1 MASYYSFFVCL
12 IPIIIKIISKILAVA
27 FKALAARYNLKCIS
41 THFARNLKE
50 EKNNDDQIT
59 LNKIER
65 GLRSCMTF
73 LQPSL
78 MMLSV
83 SFTAL
88 HSQCFPPLDPSTW
101 APSPQDL
108 RTYCLCNWST
118 LPCTL
123 YPKLSK
129 LTIHPSGLSLNYKN

>member
-12 IPIIIKIISKILAVA
+12 FPIIIKIISKTLAVA
-27 FKALAARYNLKCIS
+27 YKALAARHNLKCIS

-50 EKNNDDQIT
+50 EKNNDDQST

-65 GLRSCMTF
+65 GLRSCTTF

-101 APSPQDL
+101 APHLRIFAHTVSATGALSHILYTPSSP
-108 RTYCLCNWST
+108 N
-118 LPCTL
+118 
-123 YPKLSK
+123 
-129 LTIHPSGLSLNYKN
+129 SLFIPQVSV